1 MEKGGFWARKV
12 AREDLS
18 FSYRLKPTQTS
29 YAYTFISIRAAQLDP
44 QNTTSEKAAYENP
57 VELIKIHK
65 NHKDNADSMIIK
77 SAKLSE

>member
-12 AREDLS
+12 ASEDLS